1 LIFEFIMALTTLT
14 SVKTQ
19 GGIAIGDTGRDAQL
33 RSLIDGVTSL
43 VKQHLNRDLESTN
56 YVEYYSGNG
65 TPLLLLNQYPVT
77 AVSLVCVD
85 DQGYFGTAPGRFA
98 PSLNLVEGVDFALM
112 SGGNGP
118 GSSGFL
124 RRIGTTWHRPPA
136 RAFGVLSNLP
146 GIPNGNIQVQYTA
159 GFLVIPSA
167 ITMAVNALVL
177 KQASQASLGGAASAM
192 SYEDAHIS
200 FFSSYD
206 AATLLG
212 SIESTLAHFQSIPI

>member
-1 LIFEFIMALTTLT
+1 MALTTLT

-19 GGIAIGDTGRDAQL
+19 GGIAVSDTSRDAQL
-33 RSLIDGVTSL
+33 RSLIDAVTSV
-43 VKQHLNRDLESTN
+43 VKQHLNRDLESTD

-65 TPLLLLNQYPVT
+65 TPVLLLNQHPVT

-85 DQGYFGTAPGRFA
+85 DLGYFGTAPGGFA
-98 PSLNLVEGVDFALM
+98 PALNLVEGVDFALM
-112 SGGNGP
+112 SGANGP

-159 GFLVIPSA
+159 GFQVIPPA
-167 ITMAVNALVL
+167 IAMAVNALIL
-177 KQASQASLGGAASAM
+177 KQASQASLGGAASEM
-192 SYEDAHIS
+192 GYEDAHIS
-200 FFSSYD
+200 FFSSTD
-206 AATLLG
+206 AATLIG
-212 SIESTLAHFQSIPI
+212 SIESTLAHYRSIPI

>member
-1 LIFEFIMALTTLT
+1 MALTTLT

-19 GGIAIGDTGRDAQL
+19 GGIAAGDTSRDGQL
-33 RSLIDGVTSL
+33 RSLIDGVSSI

-56 YVEYYSGNG
+56 YIEYYSGNG

-85 DQGYFGTAPGRFA
+85 DLGYFGAAPGGFA
-98 PSLNLVEGVDFALM
+98 PSLNLVEGIDFALM
-112 SGGNGP
+112 SGANGQ

-159 GFLVIPSA
+159 GFPVIPPA

-177 KQASQASLGGAASAM
+177 KQASQASLGGAASQM
-192 SYEDAHIS
+192 GYEDAHIS
-200 FFSSYD
+200 FFSPAD

-212 SIESTLAHFQSIPI
+212 SIESTLAHFRSIPI

>member
-1 LIFEFIMALTTLT
+1 MALTTLT

-19 GGIAIGDTGRDAQL
+19 GGIAVGDTSRDAQL
-33 RSLIDGVTSL
+33 RSLIDGITSL

-56 YVEYYSGNG
+56 YIEYYSGNG

-85 DQGYFGTAPGRFA
+85 DLGYFGTAPAGFA
-98 PSLNLVEGVDFALM
+98 PSSNLVEGVDFALM
-112 SGGNGP
+112 SGANGP
-118 GSSGFL
+118 GSTGFL

-146 GIPNGNIQVQYTA
+146 GIPNGNIRVQYTA
-159 GFLVIPSA
+159 GFPVIPPA
-167 ITMAVNALVL
+167 ITMAVNALIL
-177 KQASQASLGGAASAM
+177 KQASQASLGGAASQM
-192 SYEDAHIS
+192 SYEDAHIG
-200 FFSSYD
+200 FFSPSD

-212 SIESTLAHFQSIPI
+212 SVESTLANYRSIPV